1 MNDKILIIDDEKEI
15 TELIEAFLKNESYQ
29 VYKAHSSNEAIKI
42 IESESLDL
50 AIIDIMLP
58 DGNGFDLCK
67 LIREKYT
74 YPIIMLTSKTE
85 GVDRITGLSLGADDY
100 VTKPFLG
107 LLLPIVQKDKSKKII
122 LYGLITSA
130 LIEIIQYVFAL
141 GSSDIDDL
149 TLNTLGT
156 IIGYLLYKIIHKKAH
171 ADTLT
176 AISIIVLVTVLGGFA
191 LGILFINHTE
201 LFMLS
206 SKEIV
211 VENKNLVQDFIDT
224 QPTVSGKFVK
234 VNGNVLTLE
243 KSIHSSTDTRTIM
256 DLEITPNS
264 NIYICYN
271 KIDYFFST
279 ISGEQ
284 ISYEKIEY
292 SDFLSQNNN
301 SFTKENNV
309 RIWSSDG
316 KTIDNLVITEWI
328 E

>member
-1 MNDKILIIDDEKEI
+1 MAYL
-15 TELIEAFLKNESYQ
+15 
-29 VYKAHSSNEAIKI
+29 VV
-42 IESESLDL
+42 
-50 AIIDIMLP
+50 
-58 DGNGFDLCK
+58 
-67 LIREKYT
+67 LIRIVLFKQVALYNLFAAIGSMERT
-74 YPIIMLTSKTE
+74 ISIIPFKSLLDMINNNISVT
-85 GVDRITGLSLGADDY
+85 RILENILGNIAIFI
-100 VTKPFLG
+100 PFG

-156 IIGYLLYKIIHKKAH
+156 IIGYLLYKIIHKKAR

-292 SDFLSQNNN
+292 SDFLSQNRN

>member
-1 MNDKILIIDDEKEI
+1 MAYL
-15 TELIEAFLKNESYQ
+15 
-29 VYKAHSSNEAIKI
+29 VV
-42 IESESLDL
+42 
-50 AIIDIMLP
+50 
-58 DGNGFDLCK
+58 
-67 LIREKYT
+67 LIRIVLFKQVALYNLFAAIGSMERT
-74 YPIIMLTSKTE
+74 I
-85 GVDRITGLSLGADDY
+85 RISPFKSLLDMINNNIS
-100 VTKPFLG
+100 VTRILENILGNIAIFIPFG

-156 IIGYLLYKIIHKKAH
+156 IIGYLLYKIIHKKAR

-292 SDFLSQNNN
+292 SDFLSQNSN

>member
-1 MNDKILIIDDEKEI
+1 MAYL
-15 TELIEAFLKNESYQ
+15 
-29 VYKAHSSNEAIKI
+29 VV
-42 IESESLDL
+42 
-50 AIIDIMLP
+50 
-58 DGNGFDLCK
+58 
-67 LIREKYT
+67 LIRIVLFKQVALYNLFAAIGSMERT
-74 YPIIMLTSKTE
+74 ISIIPFKSLLDMINNNISVT
-85 GVDRITGLSLGADDY
+85 RILENILGNIAIFI
-100 VTKPFLG
+100 PFG

-156 IIGYLLYKIIHKKAH
+156 IIGYLLYKIIHKKAR

-292 SDFLSQNNN
+292 SDFLSQNSN

>member
-1 MNDKILIIDDEKEI
+1 MAYLVVLIRIVLFK
-15 TELIEAFLKNESYQ
+15 Q
-29 VYKAHSSNEAIKI
+29 VALYNLFAAIGSMERTISI
-42 IESESLDL
+42 IPFKSLLDL
-50 AIIDIMLP
+50 INNNISVTRILENILGNIAIFI
-58 DGNGFDLCK
+58 
-67 LIREKYT
+67 
-74 YPIIMLTSKTE
+74 
-85 GVDRITGLSLGADDY
+85 
-100 VTKPFLG
+100 PFG

-149 TLNTLGT
+149 MLNTLGT
-156 IIGYLLYKIIHKKAH
+156 VIGYLLYKIIHKKAR

-292 SDFLSQNNN
+292 SDFLSQNSN

>member
-1 MNDKILIIDDEKEI
+1 MAYL
-15 TELIEAFLKNESYQ
+15 
-29 VYKAHSSNEAIKI
+29 VV
-42 IESESLDL
+42 
-50 AIIDIMLP
+50 
-58 DGNGFDLCK
+58 
-67 LIREKYT
+67 LIRIVLFKQVALYNLFAAIGSMERT
-74 YPIIMLTSKTE
+74 ISIIPFKSLLDMINNNISVT
-85 GVDRITGLSLGADDY
+85 RILENILGNIAIFI
-100 VTKPFLG
+100 PFG
-107 LLLPIVQKDKSKKII
+107 LLLPIVQKDMSKKII

-141 GSSDIDDL
+141 ESSDIDDL

-156 IIGYLLYKIIHKKAH
+156 IIGYLLYKIIHKKAR

-292 SDFLSQNNN
+292 SDFLSQNSN

>member
-1 MNDKILIIDDEKEI
+1 MAYL
-15 TELIEAFLKNESYQ
+15 
-29 VYKAHSSNEAIKI
+29 VV
-42 IESESLDL
+42 
-50 AIIDIMLP
+50 
-58 DGNGFDLCK
+58 
-67 LIREKYT
+67 LIRIVLFKQVALYNLFAAIGSMERT
-74 YPIIMLTSKTE
+74 ISIIPFKSLLDMINNNISVT
-85 GVDRITGLSLGADDY
+85 RILENILGNIAIFI
-100 VTKPFLG
+100 PFG
-107 LLLPIVQKDKSKKII
+107 LLLPIVQKDMSKKII

-156 IIGYLLYKIIHKKAH
+156 IIGYLLYKIIHKKAR

-243 KSIHSSTDTRTIM
+243 KNIHSSTDTRTIM

-292 SDFLSQNNN
+292 SDFLSQNSN

>member
-1 MNDKILIIDDEKEI
+1 MAYL
-15 TELIEAFLKNESYQ
+15 
-29 VYKAHSSNEAIKI
+29 VV
-42 IESESLDL
+42 
-50 AIIDIMLP
+50 
-58 DGNGFDLCK
+58 
-67 LIREKYT
+67 LIRIVLFKQVALYNLFAAIGSMERT
-74 YPIIMLTSKTE
+74 I
-85 GVDRITGLSLGADDY
+85 RISPFKSLLDMINNNIS
-100 VTKPFLG
+100 VTRILENILGNIAIFIPFG

-156 IIGYLLYKIIHKKAH
+156 IIGYLLYKIIHKKAR

-234 VNGNVLTLE
+234 VNRNVLTLE
-243 KSIHSSTDTRTIM
+243 KNIHSSTDTRTIM

-271 KIDYFFST
+271 KINYFFST

-292 SDFLSQNNN
+292 SDFLSQNSN

>member
-1 MNDKILIIDDEKEI
+1 MAYL
-15 TELIEAFLKNESYQ
+15 
-29 VYKAHSSNEAIKI
+29 VV
-42 IESESLDL
+42 
-50 AIIDIMLP
+50 
-58 DGNGFDLCK
+58 
-67 LIREKYT
+67 LIRIVLFKQVALYNLFAAIGSMERT
-74 YPIIMLTSKTE
+74 ISIIPFKSLLDMINNNISVT
-85 GVDRITGLSLGADDY
+85 RILENILGNIAIFI
-100 VTKPFLG
+100 PFG

-149 TLNTLGT
+149 MLNTLGT
-156 IIGYLLYKIIHKKAH
+156 VIGYLLYIIIHKKAR

-292 SDFLSQNNN
+292 SDFLSQNSN

>member
-1 MNDKILIIDDEKEI
+1 MAYL
-15 TELIEAFLKNESYQ
+15 
-29 VYKAHSSNEAIKI
+29 VV
-42 IESESLDL
+42 
-50 AIIDIMLP
+50 
-58 DGNGFDLCK
+58 
-67 LIREKYT
+67 LIRIVLFKQVALYNLFAAIGSMERT
-74 YPIIMLTSKTE
+74 ISIIPFKSLLDMINNNISVT
-85 GVDRITGLSLGADDY
+85 RILENILGNIAIFI
-100 VTKPFLG
+100 PFG

-149 TLNTLGT
+149 MLNTLGT
-156 IIGYLLYKIIHKKAH
+156 VIGYLLYKIIHKKAR

-206 SKEIV
+206 SNEIV
-211 VENKNLVQDFIDT
+211 VENN
-224 QPTVSGKFVK
+224 
-234 VNGNVLTLE
+234 
-243 KSIHSSTDTRTIM
+243 IHSSTDTRTIM

-292 SDFLSQNNN
+292 SDFLSQNSN

>member
-1 MNDKILIIDDEKEI
+1 MAYL
-15 TELIEAFLKNESYQ
+15 
-29 VYKAHSSNEAIKI
+29 VV
-42 IESESLDL
+42 
-50 AIIDIMLP
+50 
-58 DGNGFDLCK
+58 
-67 LIREKYT
+67 LIRIVLFKQVALYNLFAAIGSMERT
-74 YPIIMLTSKTE
+74 ISIIPFKSLLDMINNNISVT
-85 GVDRITGLSLGADDY
+85 RILENILGNIAIFI
-100 VTKPFLG
+100 PFG

-149 TLNTLGT
+149 MLNTLGT
-156 IIGYLLYKIIHKKAH
+156 VIGYLLYKIIHKKAR

-176 AISIIVLVTVLGGFA
+176 AISIIVLVTVLDGFA

-292 SDFLSQNNN
+292 SDFLSQNSN